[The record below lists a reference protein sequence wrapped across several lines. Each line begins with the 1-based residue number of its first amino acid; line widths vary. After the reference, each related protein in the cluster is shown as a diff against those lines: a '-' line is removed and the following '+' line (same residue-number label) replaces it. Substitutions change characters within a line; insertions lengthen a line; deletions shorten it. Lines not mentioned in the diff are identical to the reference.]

1 MIPLTDIRDIPAE
14 DDGAIPELTR
24 AAGIECNIWE
34 DGGCCFSCVC
44 AVYEDHFGEG
54 SSRKA
59 TDDLEAEYVAAGI
72 DRRNRQLLGKL
83 VLYGARRQMLEQLA
97 ARENS

>member
-1 MIPLTDIRDIPAE
+1 MTTLTDIPAE
-14 DDGAIPELTR
+14 DDGAIAELTR
-24 AAGIECNIWE
+24 LAGIECNLWE

-44 AVYEDHFGEG
+44 AVYEDQFGEG

-59 TDDLEAEYVAAGI
+59 TDDLEAEYVVAGI

-83 VLYGARRQMLEQLA
+83 VLYGARRRMLEALA
-97 ARENS
+97 KERAS

>member
-1 MIPLTDIRDIPAE
+1 MTTLTDIPAE
-14 DDGAIPELTR
+14 DDGAIAELTR
-24 AAGIECNIWE
+24 LAGIECNLWE

-59 TDDLEAEYVAAGI
+59 TDDLEAEYVTAGI

-83 VLYGARRQMLEQLA
+83 VLYGARRQMLEALA
-97 ARENS
+97 KERTS

>member
-1 MIPLTDIRDIPAE
+1 MTTLADIPAE
-14 DDGAIPELTR
+14 DDGAIAELTR
-24 AAGIECNIWE
+24 LAGIECNLWE

-44 AVYEDHFGEG
+44 AVYEDRFGEG

-83 VLYGARRQMLEQLA
+83 VLYGARRRMLDQLA
-97 ARENS
+97 TCADI

>member
-1 MIPLTDIRDIPAE
+1 MTTLTDIPAE
-14 DDGAIPELTR
+14 DDGAIAELTR
-24 AAGIECNIWE
+24 LAGIECNLWE
-34 DGGCCFSCVC
+34 DGGGCFSCVC

-72 DRRNRQLLGKL
+72 SRRSRQLLATL
-83 VLYGARRQMLEQLA
+83 VLYGARRRMLEALA
-97 ARENS
+97 EKRAT